1 MSDEIKLKFVPVI
14 DDILRASDLA
24 TVSVKKVRNALQA
37 KLGYDITPQKKA
49 IDIAIAKRF
58 DAVLA
63 EQEAASP
70 TPSSS
75 SDAAPT
81 PTSSSDAIAHSVK
94 ADEDAPA
101 RLPKPKKL
109 KTSVDEDARLA
120 AELHAQ
126 WNSGRPSRGAKKGTA
141 GGAAATK
148 KRSKKSDELVH
159 SDGDEEGGD
168 ATGKTKKKKRK
179 VNPNSPFN
187 MPMVLSEPLAGF
199 LGEEQLSRPE
209 TVKRIW
215 QYVKERGLQDPDDR
229 RYILCD
235 DSMKPIFG
243 DKIHMFTMNKVL
255 SQYMSKPGEKF

>member
-1 MSDEIKLKFVPVI
+1 MSLYPLHRRCPLTSCPWWTRDWPPH
-14 DDILRASDLA
+14 
-24 TVSVKKVRNALQA
+24 Q
-37 KLGYDITPQKKA
+37 KA

-63 EQEAASP
+63 EQNAVLAEQEAGSR

-94 ADEDAPA
+94 AEDDAPV
-101 RLPKPKKL
+101 RPPKPKKL

-126 WNSGRPSRGAKKGTA
+126 WNSGRPSR
-141 GGAAATK
+141 ATK
-148 KRSKKSDELVH
+148 KGAAGGTAAAKKRGKKSEELVH
-159 SDGDEEGGD
+159 SDGEEEGGD
-168 ATGKTKKKKRK
+168 AAGKTKKRKRK

-199 LGEEQLSRPE
+199 LGESQVRDFMRALA
-209 TVKRIW
+209 VW
-215 QYVKERGLQDPDDR
+215 LDPVDGGADVCVVCVVVAPR
-229 RYILCD
+229 D
-235 DSMKPIFG
+235 G
-243 DKIHMFTMNKVL
+243 
-255 SQYMSKPGEKF
+255 